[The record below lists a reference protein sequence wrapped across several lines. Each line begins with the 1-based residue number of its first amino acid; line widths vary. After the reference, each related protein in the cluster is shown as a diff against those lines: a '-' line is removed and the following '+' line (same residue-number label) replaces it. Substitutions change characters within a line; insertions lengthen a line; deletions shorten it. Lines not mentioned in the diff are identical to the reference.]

1 MIRRLLE
8 QVGIPH
14 ATILSMLDDRCQTGD
29 PKPRTAES
37 QARSHSAQ
45 LFAQFGVGVFWRGKS
60 KVFNNRLRSSKSP
73 LRQVHQ
79 RPAGLS

>member
-14 ATILSMLDDRCQTGD
+14 ATFYRCWRSKSDRR
-29 PKPRTAES
+29 PEARTAEF
-37 QARSHSAQ
+37 QVRSHSAQ

-79 RPAGLS
+79 RPAVLS